1 MDPFSITVG
10 ALGITEFAI
19 SSIVSLRK
27 LIDDLAEA
35 KQVVHD
41 IASDLEAVQRPLN
54 ALQALRIS
62 DQETYDIAKDDLEK
76 TGVAE
81 AVNSC
86 GKSCAEFSRKLKQ
99 WTKHSSDARL
109 SLRDHLSVGVW
120 NKQKLQ
126 KFQTQVRSCQANV
139 QLAVQGS
146 QL

>member
-19 SSIVSLRK
+19 SSIVSLRN

-41 IASDLEAVQRPLN
+41 IASDLEAVRRPLT
-54 ALQALRIS
+54 ALQALPIS
-62 DQETYDIAKDDLEK
+62 DQETYNIAKEDLEK

-86 GKSCAEFSRKLKQ
+86 GKACAEFSRKLKQ
-99 WTKHSSDARL
+99 WTKHSSDSRL

-120 NKQKLQ
+120 NKQKLCR
-126 KFQTQVRSCQANV
+126 FQTQVRSCQANV
-139 QLAVQGS
+139 QMAVQS
-146 QL
+146 TQL